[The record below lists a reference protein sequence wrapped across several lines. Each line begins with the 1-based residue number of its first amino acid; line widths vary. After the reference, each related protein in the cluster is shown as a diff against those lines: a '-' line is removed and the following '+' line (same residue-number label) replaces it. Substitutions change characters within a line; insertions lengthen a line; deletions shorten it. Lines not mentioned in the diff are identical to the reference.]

1 MKEKFIHYLW
11 QYKLLDLDNLV
22 STAGEN
28 IIIVN
33 SGTYNT
39 NAGPD
44 FLNASVQIN
53 NQLWYGNIEI
63 HLKSSDWYAHHHEKD
78 VNYDA
83 VILHVVYEN
92 DVEIFMSNNKT
103 LPTLEL
109 KRKIDKRLL
118 QNYQKLFSKELRWI
132 SCEKQ
137 IKDVDTFIINNWL
150 ERLFFERLEEKSK
163 QIQELLTKTNH
174 DYEAVLFQL
183 LAKNF
188 GLKVNNEAFLKL
200 GQSFDFSILRKVR
213 FKEEVLQALLF
224 GQGGFLE
231 ENIENE
237 YYEELQREYQF
248 LQHKYDLQPLANRNF
263 QFFRMRPH
271 NFPTIRIAQ
280 LGALYHKHQ
289 NLFSK
294 VLNIEQLEVFYKL
307 FEVKLPSFWKNHYTF
322 AKESNNNSKRLTR
335 SFIDLIIINT
345 IIPLKFL
352 YFKNRGTF
360 RDESFLNL
368 MKEIIPEKNSI
379 ISKFIEKGITV
390 NSAYHTQALLQLKN
404 MYCNKKRCLDCAIG
418 THLIKN

>member
-11 QYKLLDLDNLV
+11 QYKLLDLENLI
-22 STAGEN
+22 TTTGEN
-28 IIIVN
+28 VIVFN
-33 SGTYNT
+33 SGTYNK
-39 NAGPD
+39 NSGPD

-109 KRKIDKRLL
+109 KGKIDKKLL

-137 IKDVDTFIINNWL
+137 LKDVDAFIMNNWL
-150 ERLFFERLEEKSK
+150 ERLFFERLEKKSK
-163 QIQELLTKTNH
+163 QIQELLTKANY

-183 LAKNF
+183 LVKNF

-200 GQSFDFSILRKVR
+200 AQSFNFSILRKVR
-213 FKEEVLQALLF
+213 FKEEVLHALLF

-237 YYEELQREYQF
+237 YYKKLQREYQF
-248 LQHKYDLQPLANRNF
+248 LQRKYDLQPLANHNF

-294 VLNIEQLEVFYKL
+294 VLTTESSEDFYKL
-307 FEVKLPSFWKNHYTF
+307 FEVKLPTFWKNHYTF
-322 AKESNNNSKRLTR
+322 AKESKSSHKRLTR
-335 SFIDLIIINT
+335 SFIELIIINT

-352 YFKNRGTF
+352 YFKNRGVF
-360 RDESFLNL
+360 RDELFLNL
-368 MKEIIPEKNSI
+368 MKEIVPEKNSV
-379 ISKFIEKGITV
+379 ISKFIDKGITV
-390 NSAYHTQALLQLKN
+390 DNAYHTQALLQLKN
-404 MYCNKKRCLDCAIG
+404 TYCNDKRCLDCAIG
-418 THLIKN
+418 AHLIKN